1 MAQSDGS
8 KKKKV
13 RRGLI
18 KDGAKSY
25 HVYIKRLFKDIDGKK
40 GGMSLSSQA
49 TTVLDQMA
57 HYTISKIMKEAN
69 RVKGARATLS
79 GKDVEA
85 ALKIT
90 LGLRNVASS
99 IANMQKAYKEYTT
112 QAALPS
118 GHIRYRKEDMA
129 DLTFSVSRV
138 AREMRRHSSGCGCR
152 LSQSASIY
160 MASLVEDVIAG
171 LIAESITAAKHNKR
185 KIVQPTHIKL
195 ALRNDVV
202 LDSFFD
208 RLIFTPGVQ
217 PHIHSA
223 FLKKKVVKK
232 ASAPKKSAS
241 APKPKKSTSAP
252 KKSASKPKKNAAP
265 KRKTSASKTKKAAAP
280 KRVVKSKVIED

>member
-18 KDGAKSY
+18 KDGALSY
-25 HVYIKRLFKDIDGKK
+25 HAYIKRLFKDINGKS
-40 GGMSLSSQA
+40 GDMSLSSQA

-57 HYTISKIMKEAN
+57 HYTVAKIMKEAN
-69 RVKGARATLS
+69 RVKGTRATLS

-85 ALKIT
+85 ALKIA

-99 IANMQKAYKEYTT
+99 VANMQKAYSAYTT
-112 QAALPS
+112 NAANP
-118 GHIRYRKEDMA
+118 RYDKMRTEEKA
-129 DLTFSVSRV
+129 GLLFSVSRV

-171 LIAESITAAKHNKR
+171 LISESITAAKHNKR

-280 KRVVKSKVIED
+280 KRTVKSKVIED